1 MTQGEKMVWA
11 SAYAIEYM
19 GQQKDRAGL
28 GIKPSVETAVELAW
42 AAVFYLRKSR
52 DAVKDGWGDDFEGL
66 EMLDEMIAEPEGD
79 K

>member
-11 SAYAIEYM
+11 SVYAIEYM
-19 GQQKDRAGL
+19 QQKDRACL
-28 GIKPSVETAVELAW
+28 GITPSVETAVELAW
-42 AAVFYLRKSR
+42 AAVFYLRQSR

-66 EMLDEMIAEPEGD
+66 EMLDEMIADPEGD